1 MKELINR
8 CSFFSTIGLVAAI
21 GMIVMMTMPSDL
33 LHAQGN
39 EEAAYSFDFRGEEL
53 HEVLETIAR
62 EAEID
67 MVYDPELV
75 EGITVYKRINQ
86 ESVPSLLGT
95 ILSDTSLDFLIL
107 STGTIVIVKK
117 VHETAVYGSYF
128 GKVVGSQTGRPLP
141 GATVMLADAS
151 GGTSTNSSGSFA
163 LNKLLTGSYDII
175 FSYIGYEPV
184 SKTITIRPGQQLR
197 EEVAL
202 KPRPVDFAPIVV
214 TEHKPR
220 VVYAADRQAAAPT
233 GRWAPAG
240 RMQDAIRS
248 LTLFQG
254 VQYGLP
260 LTDLHLQGGQPGEH
274 RIRLDGVP
282 VYNPHSFG
290 QMFSAF
296 SPYALGSVELH
307 KAGFGAEEGSQTAG
321 LIDLNHDIGGMGDKS
336 FMAQADPLSV
346 NLRGDYRIGKSDS
359 EEGSSFD
366 IMGAARFNYWD
377 LFQEPGLQ
385 QTLTEWD
392 DLDPLITNLI
402 IDSETDAALYEPREH
417 TSRVRFHDLHLATRY
432 DINNYKTLSS
442 SLYVGSNLVST
453 DLLRQAPAE
462 EPSPRYLYAR
472 DEYRWNNVMGQ
483 VKYTQLVS
491 SRLDLN
497 TQLSYSS
504 NRLRHRY
511 LIGTSDNASLPNLG
525 LNSESAFASFLNAG
539 SLNLVPNQ
547 RNANNI
553 QHLIFRT
560 DGTYSFSPKFSLTA
574 GARMD
579 YVESRVDL
587 SDLFYLA
594 TFTDQQSTLYSSFL
608 NGSWRPGKYWEIT
621 AGNRLTYSSSAGRVY
636 SEPRASVQIDRPD
649 AGLGYW
655 SLRLS
660 GGLYRQFINQYQ
672 ITNPGPT
679 SLVPSFTVWSHAG
692 TAKVPEAWHLSGSLL
707 LEPDEQTGINIEWF
721 YKWQPTAYIVSYD
734 NLLQGS
740 DIARS
745 GFSAFAES
753 TEKKSY
759 GIGLRINRSMAQSK
773 LKVMAGYDYS
783 VARVVMDSQF
793 GREMP
798 VPWNQPHRLQLRTLW
813 RVAPAF
819 STVLKWESVFSRTWA
834 FRQSYYNYLLYE
846 GAGQF
851 GEFDFQSPE
860 DDRLSPFHQL
870 DVSFIYR
877 PEVSFMDLE
886 LRADLI
892 NVLDRRNTI
901 DWSLQPN
908 ESGGYE
914 IKKRTMPGLNPSFSI
929 RMGF

>member
-1 MKELINR
+1 
-8 CSFFSTIGLVAAI
+8 
-21 GMIVMMTMPSDL
+21 
-33 LHAQGN
+33 
-39 EEAAYSFDFRGEEL
+39 
-53 HEVLETIAR
+53 
-62 EAEID
+62 
-67 MVYDPELV
+67 MVYDPDLV
-75 EGITVYKRINQ
+75 EGITVYQRINQ
-86 ESVPSLLGT
+86 ESVPTLLGT

-117 VHETAVYGSYF
+117 VQEKAVYGSYF

-184 SKTITIRPGQQLR
+184 SKTITIRPGEQLR
-197 EEVAL
+197 EEVVL
-202 KPRPVDFAPIVV
+202 KPKPVDFAPIVV
-214 TEHKPR
+214 TEHKPQ
-220 VVYAADRQAAAPT
+220 VVYAADRQSADPT

-307 KAGFGAEEGSQTAG
+307 KAGFGAKEGSQTAG
-321 LIDLNHDIGGMGDKS
+321 LIDLTHDIGGMGDKS

-346 NLRGDYRIGKSDS
+346 NLRGDYRIGKNDS
-359 EEGSSFD
+359 EEGSSFN

-432 DINNYKTLSS
+432 DIDNYKTLSS

-453 DLLRQAPAE
+453 DLLRQAPVD

-483 VKYTQLVS
+483 VSYTQLVS

-497 TQLSYSS
+497 TQVSYSS

-511 LIGTSDNASLPNLG
+511 LIGTSDSPGLPNLG
-525 LNSESAFASFLNAG
+525 LNSESVFASFLDAG
-539 SLNLVPNQ
+539 ALNLVPNQ

-560 DGTYSFSPKFSLTA
+560 DGTYSFSPRFSMTA

-608 NGSWRPGKYWEIT
+608 NGSWRPGEYWEIT
-621 AGNRLTYSSSAGRVY
+621 AGNRLTYSSSIGRVY
-636 SEPRASVQIDRPD
+636 PEPRASVQVDRPD
-649 AGLGYW
+649 AKLGYW
-655 SLRLS
+655 SLRIS

-692 TAKVPEAWHLSGSLL
+692 TAKVPEAWHLSGSLM
-707 LEPDEQTGINIEWF
+707 LEPDEQTGINFEWF

-753 TEKKSY
+753 TEKKTY
-759 GIGLRINRSMAQSK
+759 GVGLRINRSMAASR

-783 VARVVMDSQF
+783 VARVTMDSQF
-793 GREMP
+793 GREVP
-798 VPWNQPHRLQLRTLW
+798 VPWNQPHRIQFRTLW
-813 RVAPAF
+813 RVTPVF

-851 GEFDFQSPE
+851 GEYDFQSPE
-860 DDRLSPFHQL
+860 NDRLSPFHQL
-870 DVSFIYR
+870 DLSFIYR

-908 ESGGYE
+908 ESGGYD
-914 IKKRTMPGLNPSFSI
+914 IKKRTMPGLNPSLSI

>member
-1 MKELINR
+1 MNIR
-8 CSFFSTIGLVAAI
+8 ALVA
-21 GMIVMMTMPSDL
+21 GSFL
-33 LHAQGN
+33 LLLLLQAGPMSAQVSPAGT
-39 EEAAYSFDFRGEEL
+39 YSFDFRGEEL
-53 HEVLETIAR
+53 HEVLDAVAR

-75 EGITVYKRINQ
+75 EGISIYKRINKQ
-86 ESVPSLLGT
+86 SVPSLLGK
-95 ILSDTSLDFLIL
+95 ILSGTSLDFVIL

-117 VHETAVYGSYF
+117 VNETPSYGSYF
-128 GKVVGSQTGRPLP
+128 GKVVGSRTGQPLP

-175 FSYIGYEPV
+175 FSYVGYEPV
-184 SKTITIRPGQQLR
+184 SKTISISPGQQLR

-202 KPRPVDFAPIVV
+202 EPKPVDFAPIVV
-214 TEHKPR
+214 TDHKPQ
-220 VVYAADRQAAAPT
+220 VISSGGKQSVAPDGQWSPT
-233 GRWAPAG
+233 G

-260 LTDLHLQGGQPGEH
+260 MTDLHLQGGQPGEH

-296 SPYALGSVELH
+296 SPYALHSVELH
-307 KAGFGAEEGSQTAG
+307 KAGFGVEQGSQTAG
-321 LIDLNHDIGGMGDKS
+321 LIDLSHDIGGAEDDR

-346 NLRGDYRIGKSDS
+346 NLRGDYRLAGDGSDN
-359 EEGSSFD
+359 GSALD

-377 LFQEPGLQ
+377 LFKEPNLQ
-385 QTLTEWD
+385 QTLREWD

-402 IDSETDAALYEPREH
+402 IDSDADASLYEPQEH
-417 TSRVRFHDLHLATRY
+417 TSEVQFHDLHLASRY
-432 DINNYKTLSS
+432 KINDYNILSS

-462 EPSPRYLYAR
+462 EPTPRYLYAR

-483 VKYTQLVS
+483 ISYTQLLS

-497 TQLSYSS
+497 TQLSYSA

-511 LIGTSDNASLPNLG
+511 LIGTSDNPALQNLD
-525 LNSESAFASFLNAG
+525 SSAENVFASFSQAG
-539 SLNLVPNQ
+539 ANNLVPNQ
-547 RNANNI
+547 RNDNRI
-553 QHLIFRT
+553 QHLVFRT
-560 DGTYSFSPKFSLTA
+560 DGTYSFNPNVTLTA
-574 GARMD
+574 GAQMD

-594 TFTDQQSTLYSSFL
+594 TFTDRQSTLYSTFL
-608 NGSWRPGKYWEIT
+608 NGNWMPGKYWSIT
-621 AGNRLTYSSSAGRVY
+621 AGNRLTYSSSTRRFY
-636 SEPRASVQIDRPD
+636 SEPRASVQLDRPD
-649 AGLGYW
+649 ANIGYW
-655 SLRLS
+655 SLRVS

-692 TAKVPEAWHLSGSLL
+692 TSKVPEAWHLSGSLH
-707 LEPDEQTGINIEWF
+707 LEPADNTGIQFEWF

-753 TEKKSY
+753 TEKKTY
-759 GIGLRINRSMAQSK
+759 GVGLRVNQSLWK
-773 LKVMAGYDYS
+773 SALSLLMGYDYS
-783 VARVVMDSQF
+783 VARVTMDSQF
-793 GREMP
+793 GREVP
-798 VPWNQPHRLQLRTLW
+798 VPWNQPHRLQLRALW
-813 RVAPAF
+813 RVTPVF
-819 STVLKWESVFSRTWA
+819 STVLKWESVYGRSWG

-846 GAGQF
+846 GEGQF
-851 GEFDFQSPE
+851 GEYNFQTPE
-860 DDRLSPFHQL
+860 DDRMSPFHQL
-870 DVSFIYR
+870 DLSFIYR
-877 PEVSFMDLE
+877 PEITFMDLE
-886 LRADLI
+886 LRADLV
-892 NVLDRRNTI
+892 NLLDRRNTL

-908 ESGGYE
+908 PSGGYD
-914 IKKRTMPGLNPSFSI
+914 IKKRTMPGLNPSLSI
-929 RMGF
+929 RVGF